1 MYKLSGLLG
10 LAALG
15 YSAYLKY
22 TGCKCGWAIVTGLVL
37 AYALLWTYFNGGTNQ
52 HWPSLEGKTILV
64 TGANSGIG
72 YSAAEEMAKLG
83 PKNLILACRNKGRGL
98 AAEKSIR
105 KVVKDPSKTN
115 VVFM

>member
-1 MYKLSGLLG
+1 M
-10 LAALG
+10 
-15 YSAYLKY
+15 
-22 TGCKCGWAIVTGLVL
+22 
-37 AYALLWTYFNGGTNQ
+37 
-52 HWPSLEGKTILV
+52 V

-115 VVFM
+115 V